1 MRQYLSKNVDEKPTW
16 LWDIL
21 ICSFFSLVKGATAT
35 TSSRL
40 HHTSFYGDF
49 DIYKVFSSDL
59 SNAVGLHLRLDGFEI
74 WQNDWEMFSSLDG
87 FFQVTI
93 QYSFSIYR
101 HCQPIRKSVPIWIM
115 QAEAGQIPI
124 IWLLICHWPPI
135 WRILDSKSGDIFTS
149 YQQD

>member
-1 MRQYLSKNVDEKPTW
+1 MTSAHKSKVRRFPQKYPKYVKNSILSETISKNVDEKPTW

-74 WQNDWEMFSSLDG
+74 WQN
-87 FFQVTI
+87 V
-93 QYSFSIYR
+93 
-101 HCQPIRKSVPIWIM
+101 
-115 QAEAGQIPI
+115 
-124 IWLLICHWPPI
+124 
-135 WRILDSKSGDIFTS
+135 
-149 YQQD
+149 